1 MNQIFPS
8 PLRLPVSL
16 LLGLTL
22 ALAGWELAGQLSV
35 ARWLATLLSPDL
47 TDTSQAVVHF
57 SWLPRLAI
65 CLLAGAALGLAGT
78 LMQQVL
84 RNPLASPTTLGVA
97 SGAQLA
103 LMMVTLFAPSWLLL
117 GREWI
122 AMAGGCLAMGLV
134 FALAWRHQLNP
145 VVIVF
150 AGLVINLYLAAI
162 SMGLLL
168 FFQEELK
175 GLLVWGSG
183 SLVQNSWSGVSYLL
197 PRLLLAV
204 VLAAVLVRPL
214 AVLELDDASARSL
227 GVSLQHLR
235 FAGLGLAVFVT
246 ACVVSVVGLIGFIGL
261 AAPALVRLLGVRKLA
276 LRLLW
281 APLLGAL
288 LLAAT
293 DLLLQSLSRSGSVL
307 IPTGAMTALLG
318 APLLLW
324 LIPRLGIKSGTPKA
338 NAALLVARHPAPAR
352 LVGLMLMGLVVAV
365 MASLLFGQGIDGWHW
380 PSWLRWQAQLE
391 WRLPRTLAA
400 GAAGMLLALA
410 GTLLQRVSSNPM
422 ASPELLGVSG
432 GTFMGVIATALLL
445 PALPLPMML
454 AGGLLGAFGC
464 LLLLLLVNRSHG
476 FQPERLL
483 VNRSHGFQPE
493 RLLLSG
499 IAITALF
506 EPLQAIAL
514 ANGDLRVQQ
523 LLSWMSGSTYYVT
536 LPIAGG
542 LVVLALTL
550 LAACLL
556 LSRWLDLLP
565 MGPAVAAALGIR
577 LNRAQL
583 AILLLVAVLTASA
596 TLVVGPL
603 SFVGL
608 LAPHMAKLMGL
619 VRARWHL
626 LGAAV
631 SGALLMVSAD
641 WIGQQILF
649 PQEVP
654 VGLVSTLLGG
664 AYFMWCLRRL

>member
-1 MNQIFPS
+1 MKHIFPS
-8 PLRLPVSL
+8 PLQRPTLI

-22 ALAGWELAGQLSV
+22 SLACWELARQLPGALWWQTLFAPNLDD
-35 ARWLATLLSPDL
+35 AR
-47 TDTSQAVVHF
+47 QAVVHF
-57 SWLPRLAI
+57 SWLPRLTVT
-65 CLLAGAALGLAGT
+65 LLAGAALGLAGT

-122 AMAGGCLAMGLV
+122 AMAGGSLAMALV
-134 FALAWRHQLNP
+134 FALSWRRQLNP

-183 SLVQNSWSGVSYLL
+183 SLAQNSWNGVSYLL
-197 PRLLLAV
+197 PRLLVAGG
-204 VLAAVLVRPL
+204 LAAALVRPL

-235 FAGLGLAVFVT
+235 LAGLGLAVFVT

-261 AAPALVRLLGVRKLA
+261 AAPAMVRLLGIRQLGQ
-276 LRLLW
+276 RLLW
-281 APLLGAL
+281 APVLGAL

-293 DLLLQSLSRSGSVL
+293 DLLLQSVSRFWPML

-324 LIPRLGIKSGTPKA
+324 LIPRLSLKSGTPKA
-338 NAALLVARHPAPAR
+338 STGLLVARHPAPTR
-352 LVGLMLMGLVVAV
+352 LITLLLLGLGLAIIG
-365 MASLLFGQGIDGWHW
+365 SLLFGQGMHGWSW

-400 GAAGMLLALA
+400 GAAGGLLALA
-410 GTLLQRVSSNPM
+410 GTLLQRVSNNPM

-454 AGGLLGAFGC
+454 LGGLIGAFGC
-464 LLLLLLVNRSHG
+464 LLLLVLVNRKHG
-476 FQPERLL
+476 FQPERI
-483 VNRSHGFQPE
+483 
-493 RLLLSG
+493 LLSG

-514 ANGDLRVQQ
+514 ANGDMRVQQ

-536 LPIAGG
+536 LPVAYG
-542 LVVLALTL
+542 LVVLAVLM

-556 LSRWLDLLP
+556 ISRWLDLLP
-565 MGPAVAAALGIR
+565 MGPALATALGIR

-626 LGAAV
+626 LGAAA

-649 PQEVP
+649 PQDVP

>member
-1 MNQIFPS
+1 MSSSLSS
-8 PLRLPVSL
+8 PLLRPGLCL
-16 LLGLTL
+16 LVLTLGLACAEL
-22 ALAGWELAGQLSV
+22 SRQLPGALWWQALFSPELDD
-35 ARWLATLLSPDL
+35 AR
-47 TDTSQAVVHF
+47 QAVVHF

-103 LMMVTLFAPSWLLL
+103 LMMVTLLAPSWMLI

-122 AMAGGCLAMGLV
+122 AMAGGSLAMGLV
-134 FALAWRHQLNP
+134 FALAWRRQLNP

-183 SLVQNSWSGVSYLL
+183 SLAQNSWSGVGYLL
-197 PRLLLAV
+197 PRLLLAAM
-204 VLAAVLVRPL
+204 LAAVLVRPL

-227 GVSLQHLR
+227 GVSLKHLR
-235 FAGLGLAVFVT
+235 FAGLGLAVFIT

-261 AAPALVRLLGVRKLA
+261 AAPAMVRLLGVRKLA
-276 LRLLW
+276 QRLLW
-281 APLLGAL
+281 APILGAL

-293 DLLLQSLSRSGSVL
+293 DLLLQTLSRFWPVL

-324 LIPRLGIKSGTPKA
+324 LIPRLGIKQSAPKA
-338 NAALLVARHPAPAR
+338 NSSLQLARHPAPTR
-352 LVGLMLMGLVVAV
+352 LVGLMVLGLAAAV
-365 MASLLFGQGIDGWHW
+365 IASLLFGQGMGGWGW
-380 PSWLRWQAQLE
+380 PSWLRWQVQLE

-400 GAAGMLLALA
+400 GAAGVLLALA
-410 GTLLQRVSSNPM
+410 GTLLQRVSNNPM

-432 GTFMGVIATALLL
+432 GTFMGVIAAALLL

-454 AGGLLGAFGC
+454 LGGLVGAFAC
-464 LLLLLLVNRSHG
+464 LLLLVLINRRNG
-476 FQPERLL
+476 FQPERI
-483 VNRSHGFQPE
+483 
-493 RLLLSG
+493 LLSG

-536 LPIAGG
+536 QPVALA
-542 LVVLALTL
+542 LVVLALL
-550 LAACLL
+550 MLAACLL
-556 LSRWLDLLP
+556 VSRWLDLMP
-565 MGPAVAAALGIR
+565 MGPAVATALGIH
-577 LNRAQL
+577 LGRAQL
-583 AILLLVAVLTASA
+583 TILLLVAVLTASA
-596 TLVVGPL
+596 TMVIGPL
-603 SFVGL
+603 SFAGL
-608 LAPHMAKLMGL
+608 LAPHLARLMGL

-626 LGAAV
+626 LGAAGC
-631 SGALLMVSAD
+631 GALLMVSAD

>member
-1 MNQIFPS
+1 MRSSLSS
-8 PLRLPVSL
+8 PLLRPGLCL
-16 LLGLTL
+16 LVLTLGL
-22 ALAGWELAGQLSV
+22 ACVELARQLPGALWWQALFSPELND
-35 ARWLATLLSPDL
+35 AR
-47 TDTSQAVVHF
+47 QAVVHF

-103 LMMVTLFAPSWLLL
+103 LMTVTLLAPSWLLI

-122 AMAGGCLAMGLV
+122 AMAGGSLAMGLV
-134 FALAWRHQLNP
+134 FALAWRRQLNP

-183 SLVQNSWSGVSYLL
+183 SLAQNSWIGVGYLL
-197 PRLLLAV
+197 PRLLLAAM
-204 VLAAVLVRPL
+204 LAAVLVRPL

-227 GVSLQHLR
+227 GISLKHLR
-235 FAGLGLAVFVT
+235 LAGLGLAVFVT

-261 AAPALVRLLGVRKLA
+261 AAPAMVRLLGVRKLA
-276 LRLLW
+276 QRLLW
-281 APLLGAL
+281 APILGAL

-293 DLLLQSLSRSGSVL
+293 DLLLQTLSRFWPVL

-324 LIPRLGIKSGTPKA
+324 LIPRLGIKQSAPKA
-338 NAALLVARHPAPAR
+338 NSSLQLARHPAPTR
-352 LVGLMLMGLVVAV
+352 LVGLMVLGLAAAV
-365 MASLLFGQGIDGWHW
+365 IASLLFGQGMGGWGW

-400 GAAGMLLALA
+400 GAAGVLLALA
-410 GTLLQRVSSNPM
+410 GTLLQRVSNNPM

-432 GTFMGVIATALLL
+432 GTFMGVIAAALLL

-454 AGGLLGAFGC
+454 LGGLVGAFAC
-464 LLLLLLVNRSHG
+464 LLLLVLINRRNG
-476 FQPERLL
+476 FQPERI
-483 VNRSHGFQPE
+483 
-493 RLLLSG
+493 LLSG

-536 LPIAGG
+536 QPVALA
-542 LVVLALTL
+542 LVVLALL
-550 LAACLL
+550 MLAACLL
-556 LSRWLDLLP
+556 VSRWLDLMP
-565 MGPAVAAALGIR
+565 MGPAVATALGIH
-577 LNRAQL
+577 LGRAQL
-583 AILLLVAVLTASA
+583 TILLLVAVLTASA
-596 TLVVGPL
+596 TMVIGPL
-603 SFVGL
+603 SFAGL
-608 LAPHMAKLMGL
+608 LAPHLARLMGL

-626 LGAAV
+626 LGAAGC
-631 SGALLMVSAD
+631 GALLMVSAD

>member
-1 MNQIFPS
+1 MSSSLSS
-8 PLRLPVSL
+8 PLLRPGLCL
-16 LLGLTL
+16 LVLTLGL
-22 ALAGWELAGQLSV
+22 ACAELARQLPGALWWQALFSPELDD
-35 ARWLATLLSPDL
+35 AR
-47 TDTSQAVVHF
+47 QAVVHF

-103 LMMVTLFAPSWLLL
+103 LMMVTLLAPSWLLI

-122 AMAGGCLAMGLV
+122 AMAGGSLAMGLV
-134 FALAWRHQLNP
+134 FALAWRRQLNP

-183 SLVQNSWSGVSYLL
+183 SLAQNSWSGVGYLL
-197 PRLLLAV
+197 PRLLLAAM
-204 VLAAVLVRPL
+204 LAAVLVRPL

-227 GVSLQHLR
+227 GVSLKHLR
-235 FAGLGLAVFVT
+235 FAGLGLAVFIT

-261 AAPALVRLLGVRKLA
+261 AAPAMVRLLGVRKLA
-276 LRLLW
+276 QRLLW
-281 APLLGAL
+281 ALILGAL

-293 DLLLQSLSRSGSVL
+293 DLLLQTLSRFWPVL

-324 LIPRLGIKSGTPKA
+324 LIPRLGIKQSAPKA
-338 NAALLVARHPAPAR
+338 NSSLLLARHPAPTR
-352 LVGLMLMGLVVAV
+352 LVGLMVLGLAAAV
-365 MASLLFGQGIDGWHW
+365 IASLLFGQGMGGWHW

-400 GAAGMLLALA
+400 GAAGVLLALA
-410 GTLLQRVSSNPM
+410 GTLLQRVSNNPM

-432 GTFMGVIATALLL
+432 GTFMGVIAAALLL
-445 PALPLPMML
+445 PALPLPML
-454 AGGLLGAFGC
+454 LLGGLVGAFAC
-464 LLLLLLVNRSHG
+464 LLLLVLINRRNG
-476 FQPERLL
+476 FQPERI
-483 VNRSHGFQPE
+483 
-493 RLLLSG
+493 LLSG

-536 LPIAGG
+536 QPVALA
-542 LVVLALTL
+542 LVVLALL
-550 LAACLL
+550 MLAACLL
-556 LSRWLDLLP
+556 ASRWLDLMP
-565 MGPAVAAALGIR
+565 MGPAVATALGIH
-577 LNRAQL
+577 LGRAQL
-583 AILLLVAVLTASA
+583 TILLLVAVLTASA
-596 TLVVGPL
+596 TMVIGPL
-603 SFVGL
+603 SFAGL
-608 LAPHMAKLMGL
+608 LAPHLARLMGL

-626 LGAAV
+626 LGAAGC
-631 SGALLMVSAD
+631 GALLMVSAD

>member
-1 MNQIFPS
+1 MKHLFPS
-8 PLRLPVSL
+8 PLQRPTLI

-22 ALAGWELAGQLSV
+22 SLACWELARQLPGALWWQTLFAPNLDD
-35 ARWLATLLSPDL
+35 AR
-47 TDTSQAVVHF
+47 QAVVHF
-57 SWLPRLAI
+57 SWLPRLTVT
-65 CLLAGAALGLAGT
+65 LLAGAALGLAGT

-103 LMMVTLFAPSWLLL
+103 LMVVTLFAPSWLLL

-122 AMAGGCLAMGLV
+122 AMAGGSLAMALV
-134 FALAWRHQLNP
+134 FALAWRRQLNP
-145 VVIVF
+145 IVIVF

-183 SLVQNSWSGVSYLL
+183 SLAQNSWSGVHYLL
-197 PRLLLAV
+197 PRLLVAGG
-204 VLAAVLVRPL
+204 LAAALVRPL

-235 FAGLGLAVFVT
+235 LAGLGLAVFVT

-261 AAPALVRLLGVRKLA
+261 AAPAMVRLLGIRQLGQ
-276 LRLLW
+276 RLLW
-281 APLLGAL
+281 APVLGAL

-293 DLLLQSLSRSGSVL
+293 DLLLQSVSRFWPML

-324 LIPRLGIKSGTPKA
+324 LIPRLSLKSGTPKA
-338 NAALLVARHPAPAR
+338 SAGLLVARHPAPTR
-352 LVGLMLMGLVVAV
+352 LITLLLLGLGLAIIG
-365 MASLLFGQGIDGWHW
+365 SLLFGQGMHGWSW

-400 GAAGMLLALA
+400 GAAGVLLALA
-410 GTLLQRVSSNPM
+410 GTLLQRVSNNPM

-445 PALPLPMML
+445 PALTLPMML
-454 AGGLLGAFGC
+454 LGGLIGAFGC
-464 LLLLLLVNRSHG
+464 LLLLVLVNRKHG
-476 FQPERLL
+476 FQPERI
-483 VNRSHGFQPE
+483 
-493 RLLLSG
+493 LLSG

-514 ANGDLRVQQ
+514 ANGDMRVQQ

-536 LPIAGG
+536 LPVAYG
-542 LVVLALTL
+542 LVVLAVLM

-556 LSRWLDLLP
+556 ISRWLDLLP
-565 MGPAVAAALGIR
+565 MGPALATALGIR

-626 LGAAV
+626 LGAAA

-649 PQEVP
+649 PQDVP

>member
-1 MNQIFPS
+1 MRSSLSS
-8 PLRLPVSL
+8 PLLRPGLCL
-16 LLGLTL
+16 LVLTLGL
-22 ALAGWELAGQLSV
+22 ACAELARQLPGALWWQALFSPELDD
-35 ARWLATLLSPDL
+35 AR
-47 TDTSQAVVHF
+47 QAVVHF

-103 LMMVTLFAPSWLLL
+103 LMMVTLLAPSWLLI

-122 AMAGGCLAMGLV
+122 AMAGGSLAMGLV
-134 FALAWRHQLNP
+134 FALAWRRQLNP

-183 SLVQNSWSGVSYLL
+183 SLAQNSWSGVGYLL
-197 PRLLLAV
+197 PRLLLAAM
-204 VLAAVLVRPL
+204 LAVVLVRPL
-214 AVLELDDASARSL
+214 TVLELDDASARSL
-227 GVSLQHLR
+227 GVSLKHLR
-235 FAGLGLAVFVT
+235 LAGLGLAVFVT

-261 AAPALVRLLGVRKLA
+261 AAPAMVRLLGVRKLA
-276 LRLLW
+276 QRLLW
-281 APLLGAL
+281 APILGAL

-293 DLLLQSLSRSGSVL
+293 DLLLQTLSRFWPVL

-324 LIPRLGIKSGTPKA
+324 LIPRLGIKQSAPKA
-338 NAALLVARHPAPAR
+338 NSSLQLARHPAPTR
-352 LVGLMLMGLVVAV
+352 LVGLMVLGLAAAV
-365 MASLLFGQGIDGWHW
+365 IASLLFGQGMGGWGW

-400 GAAGMLLALA
+400 GAAGVLLALA
-410 GTLLQRVSSNPM
+410 GTLLQRVSNNPM

-432 GTFMGVIATALLL
+432 GTFMGVIAAALLL

-454 AGGLLGAFGC
+454 LGGLVGAFAC
-464 LLLLLLVNRSHG
+464 LLLLVLINRRNG
-476 FQPERLL
+476 FQPERI
-483 VNRSHGFQPE
+483 
-493 RLLLSG
+493 LLSG

-536 LPIAGG
+536 QPVALA
-542 LVVLALTL
+542 LVVLALL
-550 LAACLL
+550 MLAACLL
-556 LSRWLDLLP
+556 VSRWLDLMP
-565 MGPAVAAALGIR
+565 MGPAVATALGIH
-577 LNRAQL
+577 LGRAQL
-583 AILLLVAVLTASA
+583 TILLLVAVLTASA
-596 TLVVGPL
+596 TMVIGPL
-603 SFVGL
+603 SFAGL
-608 LAPHMAKLMGL
+608 LAPHLARLMGL

-626 LGAAV
+626 LGAAGC
-631 SGALLMVSAD
+631 GALLMVSAD

>member
-1 MNQIFPS
+1 MKRIFES
-8 PLRLPVSL
+8 PLLRPGLA

-22 ALAGWELAGQLSV
+22 FLACWELARQLPGALWWQTLFSPNLDD
-35 ARWLATLLSPDL
+35 AR
-47 TDTSQAVVHF
+47 QAVVHF
-57 SWLPRLAI
+57 SWLPRLTVT
-65 CLLAGAALGLAGT
+65 LLAGGALGLAGT

-122 AMAGGCLAMGLV
+122 AMAGGSLAMALV
-134 FALAWRHQLNP
+134 FALAWRRQLNP

-175 GLLVWGSG
+175 GLMVWGSG
-183 SLVQNSWSGVSYLL
+183 SLAQNSWSGVHYLL
-197 PRLLLAV
+197 PRLLV
-204 VLAAVLVRPL
+204 VALVAGVLVRPL
-214 AVLELDDASARSL
+214 RVLELDDASARSL

-235 FAGLGLAVFVT
+235 LAGLGLAVFVT

-261 AAPALVRLLGVRKLA
+261 AAPAMVRLLGIRQLGQ
-276 LRLLW
+276 RLLW
-281 APLLGAL
+281 GPVLGAL

-293 DLLLQSLSRSGSVL
+293 DLLLQSVSRFWPML

-318 APLLLW
+318 APLLFW
-324 LIPRLGIKSGTPKA
+324 LIPRLSFKSGTPKA
-338 NAALLVARHPAPAR
+338 SAGLLVARHPAPTR
-352 LVGLMLMGLVVAV
+352 LITLLLFGLGLAIIG
-365 MASLLFGQGIDGWHW
+365 SLLFGQGMHGWSW

-400 GAAGMLLALA
+400 GAAGVLLALA
-410 GTLLQRVSSNPM
+410 GTLLQRVSNNPM

-454 AGGLLGAFGC
+454 LGGLIGAFGC
-464 LLLLLLVNRSHG
+464 LLLLVLVNRKHG
-476 FQPERLL
+476 FQPERI
-483 VNRSHGFQPE
+483 
-493 RLLLSG
+493 LLSG

-514 ANGDLRVQQ
+514 ANGDMRVQQ

-536 LPIAGG
+536 LPVAYG
-542 LVVLALTL
+542 LVALAVLM

-556 LSRWLDLLP
+556 ISRWLDLLP
-565 MGPAVAAALGIR
+565 MGPALATALGIR

-626 LGAAV
+626 LGAAA

-641 WIGQQILF
+641 WVGQQILF

>member
-1 MNQIFPS
+1 MKRLLTS
-8 PLRLPVSL
+8 PLLRPVSIL
-16 LLGLTL
+16 MGLTL
-22 ALAGWELAGQLSV
+22 SLAYWELARQLPGALWWQSLFTPNLND
-35 ARWLATLLSPDL
+35 A
-47 TDTSQAVVHF
+47 SQAVVHF
-57 SWLPRLAI
+57 SWLPRLAVT
-65 CLLAGAALGLAGT
+65 LLAGAALGLAGT

-103 LMMVTLFAPSWLLL
+103 LMIVTLFAPSWLLL

-122 AMAGGCLAMGLV
+122 AMAGGSLAMALV
-134 FALAWRHQLNP
+134 FALAWRRQLNP

-197 PRLLLAV
+197 PRLLAAAL
-204 VLAAVLVRPL
+204 LAAVLVRPL

-261 AAPALVRLLGVRKLA
+261 AAPAMVRLLGIRQLGQ
-276 LRLLW
+276 RLLW
-281 APLLGAL
+281 APILGAL

-293 DLLLQSLSRSGSVL
+293 DLLQSLSRFWPVL

-338 NAALLVARHPAPAR
+338 NAGLLVARHPVPAR
-352 LVGLMLMGLVVAV
+352 LIGLLLVGLLLAMV
-365 MASLLFGQGIDGWHW
+365 ASLLIGQGMTGWSW
-380 PSWLRWQAQLE
+380 SSWLRWQAQLE

-400 GAAGMLLALA
+400 GAAGVLLALA
-410 GTLLQRVSSNPM
+410 GTLLQRVSNNPM

-445 PALPLPMML
+445 PALPLPLML
-454 AGGLLGAFGC
+454 VGGLLGAFAC
-464 LLLLLLVNRSHG
+464 LLLLVLVNRKHG
-476 FQPERLL
+476 FQPERI
-483 VNRSHGFQPE
+483 
-493 RLLLSG
+493 LLSG

-514 ANGDLRVQQ
+514 ANGDMRVQQ

-536 LPIAGG
+536 LPVAYG
-542 LVVLALTL
+542 LVGLALL
-550 LAACLL
+550 MLAACLL
-556 LSRWLDLLP
+556 VSRWLDLLP
-565 MGPAVAAALGIR
+565 MGSAVATALGIR

-626 LGAAV
+626 LGAAA

-641 WIGQQILF
+641 WVGQQILF

-654 VGLVSTLLGG
+654 IGLVSTLLGG

>member
-1 MNQIFPS
+1 MSSSLSS
-8 PLRLPVSL
+8 PLLRPGLCL
-16 LLGLTL
+16 LVLTLGLACAEL
-22 ALAGWELAGQLSV
+22 SRQLPGALWWQALFSPELDD
-35 ARWLATLLSPDL
+35 AR
-47 TDTSQAVVHF
+47 QAVVHF

-103 LMMVTLFAPSWLLL
+103 LMMVTLLAPSWLLI

-122 AMAGGCLAMGLV
+122 AMAGGSLAMGLV
-134 FALAWRHQLNP
+134 FALAWRRQLNP

-183 SLVQNSWSGVSYLL
+183 SLAQNSWSGVGYLL
-197 PRLLLAV
+197 PRLLLAAM
-204 VLAAVLVRPL
+204 LAAVLVRPL

-227 GVSLQHLR
+227 GVSLKHLR
-235 FAGLGLAVFVT
+235 FAGLGLAVFIT

-261 AAPALVRLLGVRKLA
+261 AAPAMVRLLGVRKLA
-276 LRLLW
+276 QRLLW
-281 APLLGAL
+281 APILGAL

-293 DLLLQSLSRSGSVL
+293 DLLLQTLSRFWPVL

-324 LIPRLGIKSGTPKA
+324 LIPRLGIKQSAPKA
-338 NAALLVARHPAPAR
+338 NSSLQLARHPAPTR
-352 LVGLMLMGLVVAV
+352 LVGLMVLGLAAAV
-365 MASLLFGQGIDGWHW
+365 IASLLFGQGMGGWGW

-400 GAAGMLLALA
+400 GAAGVLLALA
-410 GTLLQRVSSNPM
+410 GTLLQRVSNNPM

-432 GTFMGVIATALLL
+432 GTFMGVIAAALLL

-454 AGGLLGAFGC
+454 LGGLVGAFAC
-464 LLLLLLVNRSHG
+464 LLLLVLVNRRNG
-476 FQPERLL
+476 FQPERI
-483 VNRSHGFQPE
+483 
-493 RLLLSG
+493 LLSG

-536 LPIAGG
+536 QPVALA
-542 LVVLALTL
+542 LVVLALL
-550 LAACLL
+550 MLAACLL
-556 LSRWLDLLP
+556 VSRWLDLMP
-565 MGPAVAAALGIR
+565 MGPAVATALGIH
-577 LNRAQL
+577 LGRAQL
-583 AILLLVAVLTASA
+583 TILLLVAVLTASA
-596 TLVVGPL
+596 TMVIGPL
-603 SFVGL
+603 SFAGL
-608 LAPHMAKLMGL
+608 LAPHLARLMGL

-626 LGAAV
+626 LGAAGC
-631 SGALLMVSAD
+631 GALLMVSAD

>member
-1 MNQIFPS
+1 MKRLLTS
-8 PLRLPVSL
+8 PLLRPVSI

-22 ALAGWELAGQLSV
+22 SLAYWELARQLPGALWWQSLFAPNLNDV
-35 ARWLATLLSPDL
+35 
-47 TDTSQAVVHF
+47 SQAVVHF
-57 SWLPRLAI
+57 SWLPRLAVT
-65 CLLAGAALGLAGT
+65 LLAGAALGLAGT

-122 AMAGGCLAMGLV
+122 AMAGGSLAMALV
-134 FALAWRHQLNP
+134 FALAWRRQLNP

-197 PRLLLAV
+197 PRLLAAAA
-204 VLAAVLVRPL
+204 LAAVLVRPL

-261 AAPALVRLLGVRKLA
+261 AAPAMVRLLGIRQLGQ
-276 LRLLW
+276 RLLW
-281 APLLGAL
+281 APILGAL

-293 DLLLQSLSRSGSVL
+293 DLLLQSLSRFWPVL

-324 LIPRLGIKSGTPKA
+324 LIPRLGIKSGAPKA
-338 NAALLVARHPAPAR
+338 NAGLLVARHPAPAR
-352 LVGLMLMGLVVAV
+352 LIGLLLVGLMLAVV
-365 MASLLFGQGIDGWHW
+365 ASLLVGQGMMGWSW

-400 GAAGMLLALA
+400 GAAGVLMALA
-410 GTLLQRVSSNPM
+410 GTLLQRVSNNPM

-432 GTFMGVIATALLL
+432 GTFMGVITTALLL
-445 PALPLPMML
+445 PALPLPLML

-464 LLLLLLVNRSHG
+464 LLLLVVVNRKHG
-476 FQPERLL
+476 FQPERI
-483 VNRSHGFQPE
+483 
-493 RLLLSG
+493 LLSG

-536 LPIAGG
+536 LPVAYG
-542 LVVLALTL
+542 LVGLALL
-550 LAACLL
+550 MLVACLL
-556 LSRWLDLLP
+556 VSRWLDLLP
-565 MGPAVAAALGIR
+565 MGAAVATALGIR

-583 AILLLVAVLTASA
+583 AILLLVAVLTTSA

-626 LGAAV
+626 LGAAA

-641 WIGQQILF
+641 WVGQQILF

>member
-1 MNQIFPS
+1 MSSSLSS
-8 PLRLPVSL
+8 PLLRPGLCL
-16 LLGLTL
+16 LVLTLGL
-22 ALAGWELAGQLSV
+22 ACAELARQLPGALWWQALFSPELDD
-35 ARWLATLLSPDL
+35 AR
-47 TDTSQAVVHF
+47 QAVVHF

-103 LMMVTLFAPSWLLL
+103 LMMVTLLAPSWLLI
-117 GREWI
+117 GREWV
-122 AMAGGCLAMGLV
+122 AMAGGSLAMGLV
-134 FALAWRHQLNP
+134 FALAWRRQLNP

-183 SLVQNSWSGVSYLL
+183 SLAQNSWSGVGYLL
-197 PRLLLAV
+197 PRLLLAAM
-204 VLAAVLVRPL
+204 LAAVLVRPL

-227 GVSLQHLR
+227 GVSLKHLR
-235 FAGLGLAVFVT
+235 FAGLGLAVFIT

-261 AAPALVRLLGVRKLA
+261 AAPAMVRLLGVRKLA
-276 LRLLW
+276 QRLLW
-281 APLLGAL
+281 APILGAL

-293 DLLLQSLSRSGSVL
+293 DLLLQTLSRFWPVL

-324 LIPRLGIKSGTPKA
+324 LIPRLGIKQSAPKA
-338 NAALLVARHPAPAR
+338 NSSLLLARHPAPTR
-352 LVGLMLMGLVVAV
+352 LVGLMVLGLAAAV
-365 MASLLFGQGIDGWHW
+365 IASLLFGQGMGGWDW

-400 GAAGMLLALA
+400 GAAGVLLALA
-410 GTLLQRVSSNPM
+410 GTLLQRVSNNPM

-432 GTFMGVIATALLL
+432 GTFMGVIAAALLL

-454 AGGLLGAFGC
+454 LGGLVGAFAC
-464 LLLLLLVNRSHG
+464 LLLLVLINRRNG
-476 FQPERLL
+476 FQPERI
-483 VNRSHGFQPE
+483 
-493 RLLLSG
+493 LLSG

-536 LPIAGG
+536 QPVALA
-542 LVVLALTL
+542 LVVLALL
-550 LAACLL
+550 MLAACLL
-556 LSRWLDLLP
+556 VSRWLDLMP
-565 MGPAVAAALGIR
+565 MGPAVATALGIH
-577 LNRAQL
+577 LGRAQL
-583 AILLLVAVLTASA
+583 TILLLVAVLTASA
-596 TLVVGPL
+596 TMVIGPL
-603 SFVGL
+603 SFAGL
-608 LAPHMAKLMGL
+608 LAPHLARLMGL

-626 LGAAV
+626 LGAAGC
-631 SGALLMVSAD
+631 GALLMVSAD

>member
-1 MNQIFPS
+1 MKHIFPS
-8 PLRLPVSL
+8 PLLRPTLI

-22 ALAGWELAGQLSV
+22 SLACWELARQVPGALWWQALFAPNLDD
-35 ARWLATLLSPDL
+35 AR
-47 TDTSQAVVHF
+47 QAVVHF
-57 SWLPRLAI
+57 SWLPRLTVT
-65 CLLAGAALGLAGT
+65 LLAGAALGLAGT

-103 LMMVTLFAPSWLLL
+103 LMMMTLFAPSWLLL

-122 AMAGGCLAMGLV
+122 AMAGGSLAMALV
-134 FALAWRHQLNP
+134 FALAWRRQLNP

-183 SLVQNSWSGVSYLL
+183 SLAQNSWNGVSYLL
-197 PRLLLAV
+197 PRLLVAGG
-204 VLAAVLVRPL
+204 LAAALVRPL

-227 GVSLQHLR
+227 GVSLQNLR
-235 FAGLGLAVFVT
+235 LAGLGLAVFVT

-261 AAPALVRLLGVRKLA
+261 AAPAMVRLLGIRQLGQ
-276 LRLLW
+276 RLLW
-281 APLLGAL
+281 APVLGAL

-293 DLLLQSLSRSGSVL
+293 DLLLQSVSRFWPVL

-324 LIPRLGIKSGTPKA
+324 LIPRLSLKSGTPKA
-338 NAALLVARHPAPAR
+338 STGLLVARHPAPTR
-352 LVGLMLMGLVVAV
+352 LITLLLLGLGLAIIG
-365 MASLLFGQGIDGWHW
+365 SLLFGQGMHGWSW

-400 GAAGMLLALA
+400 GAAGILLALA
-410 GTLLQRVSSNPM
+410 GTLLQRVSNNPM

-454 AGGLLGAFGC
+454 LGGLLGAFAC
-464 LLLLLLVNRSHG
+464 LLLLVLVNRKHG
-476 FQPERLL
+476 FQPERI
-483 VNRSHGFQPE
+483 
-493 RLLLSG
+493 LLSG

-514 ANGDLRVQQ
+514 ANGDMRVQQ

-536 LPIAGG
+536 LPVAYG
-542 LVVLALTL
+542 LVVLAVLM

-556 LSRWLDLLP
+556 ISRWLDLLP
-565 MGPAVAAALGIR
+565 MGPALATALGIR

-626 LGAAV
+626 LGAAA

-649 PQEVP
+649 PQDVP

>member
-1 MNQIFPS
+1 MKHIFPS
-8 PLRLPVSL
+8 PLQRPTLI

-22 ALAGWELAGQLSV
+22 SLACWELARQLPSV
-35 ARWLATLLSPDL
+35 LWWHTLFAPNLDDAR
-47 TDTSQAVVHF
+47 QAVVHF
-57 SWLPRLAI
+57 SWLPRLTVT
-65 CLLAGAALGLAGT
+65 LLAGAALGLAGT

-122 AMAGGCLAMGLV
+122 AMAGGSLAMALV
-134 FALAWRHQLNP
+134 FALAWRRQLNP

-183 SLVQNSWSGVSYLL
+183 SLAQNSWSGVDYLL
-197 PRLLLAV
+197 PRLLVAGG
-204 VLAAVLVRPL
+204 LAAALVRPL

-261 AAPALVRLLGVRKLA
+261 AAPAMVRLLGIRQLGQ
-276 LRLLW
+276 RLLW
-281 APLLGAL
+281 APILGAL

-293 DLLLQSLSRSGSVL
+293 DLLLQSLSRFWPVL
-307 IPTGAMTALLG
+307 IPTGAMTAMLG

-352 LVGLMLMGLVVAV
+352 LIGLLLVGLLLAMV
-365 MASLLFGQGIDGWHW
+365 ASLLFGQGMTGWSW

-400 GAAGMLLALA
+400 GAAGVLLALA
-410 GTLLQRVSSNPM
+410 GTLLQRVSNNPM

-432 GTFMGVIATALLL
+432 GTFMGVIATVLLL
-445 PALPLPMML
+445 PALPLPLML
-454 AGGLLGAFGC
+454 VGGLLGAFAC
-464 LLLLLLVNRSHG
+464 LLLLVVVNRKHG
-476 FQPERLL
+476 FQPERI
-483 VNRSHGFQPE
+483 
-493 RLLLSG
+493 LLSG

-514 ANGDLRVQQ
+514 ANGDMRVQQ

-536 LPIAGG
+536 LPVAYG
-542 LVVLALTL
+542 LVGLGLL
-550 LAACLL
+550 MLAACLL
-556 LSRWLDLLP
+556 VSRWLDLLP
-565 MGPAVAAALGIR
+565 MGSAVATALGIR

-626 LGAAV
+626 LGAAA
-631 SGALLMVSAD
+631 SGALLLVSAD
-641 WIGQQILF
+641 WVGQQILF

>member
-1 MNQIFPS
+1 MSSSLSS
-8 PLRLPVSL
+8 PLLRPGLCL
-16 LLGLTL
+16 LVLTLGL
-22 ALAGWELAGQLSV
+22 ACAELARQLPGALWWQALFSPELDD
-35 ARWLATLLSPDL
+35 AR
-47 TDTSQAVVHF
+47 QAVVHF

-103 LMMVTLFAPSWLLL
+103 LMMVTLLAPSWLLI

-122 AMAGGCLAMGLV
+122 AMAGGSLAMGLV
-134 FALAWRHQLNP
+134 FALAWRRQLNP

-183 SLVQNSWSGVSYLL
+183 SLAQNSWSGVGYLL
-197 PRLLLAV
+197 PRLLLAAM
-204 VLAAVLVRPL
+204 LAAVLVRPL

-227 GVSLQHLR
+227 GVSLKHLR
-235 FAGLGLAVFVT
+235 FAGLGLAVFIT

-261 AAPALVRLLGVRKLA
+261 AAPAMVRLLGVRKLA
-276 LRLLW
+276 QRLLW
-281 APLLGAL
+281 APILGAL

-293 DLLLQSLSRSGSVL
+293 DLLLQTLSRFWPVL

-324 LIPRLGIKSGTPKA
+324 LIPRLGIKQSAPKA
-338 NAALLVARHPAPAR
+338 NSSLLLARHPAPTR
-352 LVGLMLMGLVVAV
+352 LVGLMVLGLAAAV
-365 MASLLFGQGIDGWHW
+365 IASLLFGQGMGGWGW

-400 GAAGMLLALA
+400 GAAGVLLALA
-410 GTLLQRVSSNPM
+410 GTLLQRVSNNPM

-432 GTFMGVIATALLL
+432 GTFMGVIAAALLL

-454 AGGLLGAFGC
+454 LGGLVGAFAC
-464 LLLLLLVNRSHG
+464 LLLLVLINRRNG
-476 FQPERLL
+476 FQPERI
-483 VNRSHGFQPE
+483 
-493 RLLLSG
+493 LLSG

-536 LPIAGG
+536 QPVALA
-542 LVVLALTL
+542 LVVLALL
-550 LAACLL
+550 MLAACLL
-556 LSRWLDLLP
+556 ASRWLDLMP
-565 MGPAVAAALGIR
+565 MGSAVATALGIH
-577 LNRAQL
+577 LGRAQL
-583 AILLLVAVLTASA
+583 TILLLVAVLTASA
-596 TLVVGPL
+596 TMVIGPL
-603 SFVGL
+603 SFAGL
-608 LAPHMAKLMGL
+608 LAPHLARLMGL

-626 LGAAV
+626 LGAAGC
-631 SGALLMVSAD
+631 GALLMVSAD

>member
-1 MNQIFPS
+1 MKHIFPS
-8 PLRLPVSL
+8 PLQRPTLI

-22 ALAGWELAGQLSV
+22 SLACWELARQLPSV
-35 ARWLATLLSPDL
+35 LWWQTLFSPNLDDAR
-47 TDTSQAVVHF
+47 QAVVHF
-57 SWLPRLAI
+57 SWLPRLTVT
-65 CLLAGAALGLAGT
+65 LLAGGALGLAGT

-122 AMAGGCLAMGLV
+122 AMAGGSLAMALV
-134 FALAWRHQLNP
+134 FALAWRRQLNP

-183 SLVQNSWSGVSYLL
+183 SLAQNSWNGVSYLL
-197 PRLLLAV
+197 PRLLVAGG
-204 VLAAVLVRPL
+204 LAAALVRPL

-235 FAGLGLAVFVT
+235 LAGLGLAVFVT

-261 AAPALVRLLGVRKLA
+261 AAPAMVRLLGIRQLGQ
-276 LRLLW
+276 RLLW
-281 APLLGAL
+281 GPVLGAL

-293 DLLLQSLSRSGSVL
+293 DLLLQSVSRFWPML

-324 LIPRLGIKSGTPKA
+324 LIPRLSLKSGTPKA
-338 NAALLVARHPAPAR
+338 STGLLVARHPAPTR
-352 LVGLMLMGLVVAV
+352 LITLLLLGLGLAIIG
-365 MASLLFGQGIDGWHW
+365 SLLFGQGMHGW
-380 PSWLRWQAQLE
+380 SWLRWQAQLE

-400 GAAGMLLALA
+400 GAAGVLLALA
-410 GTLLQRVSSNPM
+410 GTLLQRVSNNPM

-454 AGGLLGAFGC
+454 LGGLIGAFGC
-464 LLLLLLVNRSHG
+464 LLLLVLVNRKHG
-476 FQPERLL
+476 FQPERI
-483 VNRSHGFQPE
+483 
-493 RLLLSG
+493 LLSG

-514 ANGDLRVQQ
+514 ANGDMRVQQ

-536 LPIAGG
+536 LPVAYG
-542 LVVLALTL
+542 LVGLAVLM
-550 LAACLL
+550 LAACLFI
-556 LSRWLDLLP
+556 SRWLDLLP
-565 MGPAVAAALGIR
+565 MGPALATALGIR

-626 LGAAV
+626 LGAAA

-649 PQEVP
+649 PQDVP

>member
-1 MNQIFPS
+1 MKRLLTS
-8 PLRLPVSL
+8 PLLRPVSI

-22 ALAGWELAGQLSV
+22 SLAYWELARQLPGALWWQSLFAPNLDDV
-35 ARWLATLLSPDL
+35 
-47 TDTSQAVVHF
+47 SQAVVHF
-57 SWLPRLAI
+57 SWLPRLAVT
-65 CLLAGAALGLAGT
+65 LLAGAALGLAGT

-122 AMAGGCLAMGLV
+122 AMAGGSLAMALV
-134 FALAWRHQLNP
+134 FALAWRRQLNP

-197 PRLLLAV
+197 PRLLAAAL
-204 VLAAVLVRPL
+204 LAAVLVRPL

-261 AAPALVRLLGVRKLA
+261 AAPAMVRLLGIRQLGQ
-276 LRLLW
+276 RLLW
-281 APLLGAL
+281 APILGAL

-293 DLLLQSLSRSGSVL
+293 DLLLQSLSRFWPVL
-307 IPTGAMTALLG
+307 IPTGAMTAMLG

-338 NAALLVARHPAPAR
+338 NASLLVARHPAPAR
-352 LVGLMLMGLVVAV
+352 LVGLLLVGLLLAMV
-365 MASLLFGQGIDGWHW
+365 ASLLVGQGMTGWSW

-400 GAAGMLLALA
+400 GAAGVLLALA
-410 GTLLQRVSSNPM
+410 GTLLQRVSNNPM

-445 PALPLPMML
+445 PALPLPLML
-454 AGGLLGAFGC
+454 IGGLLGAFAC
-464 LLLLLLVNRSHG
+464 LLLLVLVNRKHG
-476 FQPERLL
+476 FQPERI
-483 VNRSHGFQPE
+483 
-493 RLLLSG
+493 LLSG

-536 LPIAGG
+536 LPVAYG
-542 LVVLALTL
+542 LVGLALL
-550 LAACLL
+550 MLAACLL
-556 LSRWLDLLP
+556 VSRWLDLLP
-565 MGPAVAAALGIR
+565 MGAAVATALGIR

-626 LGAAV
+626 LGAAA

-641 WIGQQILF
+641 WVGQQILF
-649 PQEVP
+649 PLEVP

>member
-1 MNQIFPS
+1 MNHV
-8 PLRLPVSL
+8 LPASL
-16 LLGLTL
+16 LRPGLFL
-22 ALAGWELAGQLSV
+22 LLLIGALAGWDLAHQLPQALWWQALFSPQLDD
-35 ARWLATLLSPDL
+35 AR
-47 TDTSQAVVHF
+47 QAVIHF

-78 LMQQVL
+78 LLQQVL

-103 LMMVTLFAPSWLLL
+103 LMMVTLFAPSWLLI

-122 AMAGGCLAMGLV
+122 AMLGGSLAMGLV
-134 FALAWRHQLNP
+134 FALAWRRQLNP

-150 AGLVINLYLAAI
+150 AGLVINLYLAAV
-162 SMGLLL
+162 SLGLLL

-183 SLVQNSWSGVSYLL
+183 SLAQTSWSGVGYLL
-197 PRLLLAV
+197 PRLLVAG
-204 VLAAVLVRPL
+204 VLAALLTRPL

-227 GVSLQHLR
+227 GVSLKHLR
-235 FAGLGLAVFVT
+235 FAGLGLAVFIT

-261 AAPALVRLLGVRKLA
+261 AAPVMVRMLGVRRLG

-281 APLLGAL
+281 APVLGAL

-293 DLLLQSLSRSGSVL
+293 DLLLQSLTRFWPVL

-324 LIPRLGIKSGTPKA
+324 LIPRLTFKSGTPKGA
-338 NAALLVARHPAPAR
+338 SGLTVARHPAPQR
-352 LVGLMLMGLVVAV
+352 FIGWLVAGLLVAML
-365 MASLLFGQGIDGWHW
+365 ASLLFGQGMQGWGW
-380 PSWLRWQAQLE
+380 PSWLRWEAQLE

-400 GAAGMLLALA
+400 AAAGVLLALA
-410 GTLLQRVSSNPM
+410 GTLLQRVSNNPM

-432 GTFMGVIATALLL
+432 GTFMGVIAAALLL
-445 PALPLPMML
+445 PTLPLPMML
-454 AGGLLGAFGC
+454 LGGLVGAFGC
-464 LLLLLLVNRSHG
+464 LLLLVLINRKNG
-476 FQPERLL
+476 FQPERI
-483 VNRSHGFQPE
+483 
-493 RLLLSG
+493 LLSG

-514 ANGDLRVQQ
+514 ANGDMRVQQ

-536 LPIAGG
+536 EPVAVALA
-542 LVVLALTL
+542 VLAVVMLGG
-550 LAACLL
+550 CLL
-556 LSRWLDLLP
+556 VSRWLDLMP
-565 MGPAVAAALGIR
+565 MGPAVATALGIR

-583 AILLLVAVLTASA
+583 VILLLVAVLTASA
-596 TLVVGPL
+596 TMVIGPL
-603 SFVGL
+603 SFAGL

-626 LGAAV
+626 LGAAGC
-631 SGALLMVSAD
+631 GALLMVSAD

-649 PQEVP
+649 PQEIP

>member
-1 MNQIFPS
+1 MRSSLSS
-8 PLRLPVSL
+8 PLLRPGLCL
-16 LLGLTL
+16 LVLTLGL
-22 ALAGWELAGQLSV
+22 ACAELARQLPGALWWQALFSPELDD
-35 ARWLATLLSPDL
+35 AR
-47 TDTSQAVVHF
+47 QAVVHF

-103 LMMVTLFAPSWLLL
+103 LMMVTLLAPSWLLI

-122 AMAGGCLAMGLV
+122 AMAGGSLAMGLV
-134 FALAWRHQLNP
+134 FALAWRRQLNP

-183 SLVQNSWSGVSYLL
+183 SLAQNSWSGVGYLL
-197 PRLLLAV
+197 PRLLLAAM
-204 VLAAVLVRPL
+204 LATVLVRPL

-227 GVSLQHLR
+227 GVSLKHLR
-235 FAGLGLAVFVT
+235 LAGLGLAVFVT

-261 AAPALVRLLGVRKLA
+261 AAPAMVRLLGVRKLA
-276 LRLLW
+276 QRLLW
-281 APLLGAL
+281 APILGAL

-293 DLLLQSLSRSGSVL
+293 DLLLQTLSRFWPVL

-324 LIPRLGIKSGTPKA
+324 LIPRLGIKQSTPKA
-338 NAALLVARHPAPAR
+338 NSSLQLARHPAPTR
-352 LVGLMLMGLVVAV
+352 LVGLMVLGLAAAV
-365 MASLLFGQGIDGWHW
+365 IASLLFGQGMGGWGW

-400 GAAGMLLALA
+400 GAAGVLLALA
-410 GTLLQRVSSNPM
+410 GTLLQRVSNNPM

-432 GTFMGVIATALLL
+432 GTFMGVIAAALLL

-454 AGGLLGAFGC
+454 LGGLVGAFAC
-464 LLLLLLVNRSHG
+464 LLLLVLINRRNG
-476 FQPERLL
+476 FQPERI
-483 VNRSHGFQPE
+483 
-493 RLLLSG
+493 LLSG

-536 LPIAGG
+536 QPVALA
-542 LVVLALTL
+542 LVVLALL
-550 LAACLL
+550 MLAACLL
-556 LSRWLDLLP
+556 VSRWLDLMP
-565 MGPAVAAALGIR
+565 MGPAVATALGIH
-577 LNRAQL
+577 LGRAQL
-583 AILLLVAVLTASA
+583 TILLLVAVLTASA
-596 TLVVGPL
+596 TMVIGPL
-603 SFVGL
+603 SFAGL
-608 LAPHMAKLMGL
+608 LAPHLARLMGL

-626 LGAAV
+626 LGAAGC
-631 SGALLMVSAD
+631 GALLMVSAD

>member
-1 MNQIFPS
+1 MTRLFPL
-8 PLRLPVSL
+8 PLRRPSL
-16 LLGLTL
+16 ILLGLTL
-22 ALAGWELAGQLSV
+22 SLACWELSRQLPASL
-35 ARWLATLLSPDL
+35 WWQSLFSPELEDAH
-47 TDTSQAVVHF
+47 QAVVYF
-57 SWLPRLAI
+57 SWLPRLAVT
-65 CLLAGAALGLAGT
+65 LLAGSALGLAGT

-122 AMAGGCLAMGLV
+122 AMAGGSLAMALV
-134 FALAWRHQLNP
+134 FALAWRRQLNP

-197 PRLLLAV
+197 PRLLVAG
-204 VLAAVLVRPL
+204 VLVAVLVRPL

-235 FAGLGLAVFVT
+235 FAGLGLAVFIT

-261 AAPALVRLLGVRKLA
+261 AAPALVRLLGIRRLA
-276 LRLLW
+276 QRLVW
-281 APLLGAL
+281 APVLGAL

-293 DLLLQSLSRSGSVL
+293 DLLLQTLSSFWPVL

-324 LIPRLGIKSGTPKA
+324 LIPRLGINSGTPKA
-338 NAALLVARHPAPAR
+338 NATLLVARHPLPAR
-352 LVGLMLMGLVVAV
+352 LIGLLLLGLLA
-365 MASLLFGQGIDGWHW
+365 AILISLLFGQGMHGWSW

-400 GAAGMLLALA
+400 AAAGVLLALA
-410 GTLLQRVSSNPM
+410 GTLLQRVSNNPM

-432 GTFMGVIATALLL
+432 GTFMGVIGTALLL
-445 PALPLPMML
+445 PALPLAMML
-454 AGGLLGAFGC
+454 LGGLVGAFGC
-464 LLLLLLVNRSHG
+464 LLLLVAINRRHG
-476 FQPERLL
+476 FQPERI
-483 VNRSHGFQPE
+483 
-493 RLLLSG
+493 LLSG

-536 LPIAGG
+536 LPVASA
-542 LVVLALTL
+542 LVGLALL
-550 LAACLL
+550 MLAACLL
-556 LSRWLDLLP
+556 ISRWLDLMP
-565 MGPAVAAALGIR
+565 MGAAVATALGIR
-577 LNRAQL
+577 LSLAQL
-583 AILLLVAVLTASA
+583 VILLLVAVLTASA

-626 LGAAV
+626 LGAAG

-649 PQEVP
+649 PQDVP

-664 AYFMWCLRRL
+664 AYFMWCLRRI

>member
-1 MNQIFPS
+1 MSSSLSS
-8 PLRLPVSL
+8 PLLRPGLCL
-16 LLGLTL
+16 LVLTLGL
-22 ALAGWELAGQLSV
+22 ACAELARQLPGALWWQALFSPELDD
-35 ARWLATLLSPDL
+35 AR
-47 TDTSQAVVHF
+47 QAVVHF

-103 LMMVTLFAPSWLLL
+103 LMMVTLLAPSWLLI

-122 AMAGGCLAMGLV
+122 AMAGGSLAMGLV
-134 FALAWRHQLNP
+134 FALAWRRQLNP

-183 SLVQNSWSGVSYLL
+183 SLAQNSWSGVGYLL
-197 PRLLLAV
+197 PRLLLAAM
-204 VLAAVLVRPL
+204 LAVVLVRPL

-227 GVSLQHLR
+227 GVSLKHLR
-235 FAGLGLAVFVT
+235 FAGLGLAVFIT

-261 AAPALVRLLGVRKLA
+261 AAPAMVRLLGVRKLA
-276 LRLLW
+276 QRLLW
-281 APLLGAL
+281 APILGAL

-293 DLLLQSLSRSGSVL
+293 DLLLQTLSRFWPVL

-324 LIPRLGIKSGTPKA
+324 LIPRLGFKQSSPKA
-338 NAALLVARHPAPAR
+338 NSSLQLARHPAPTR
-352 LVGLMLMGLVVAV
+352 LVGLMVLGLAAAV
-365 MASLLFGQGIDGWHW
+365 IASLLFGQGMGGWGW

-400 GAAGMLLALA
+400 GAAGVLLALA
-410 GTLLQRVSSNPM
+410 GTLLQRVSNNPM

-432 GTFMGVIATALLL
+432 GTFMGVIAAALLL

-454 AGGLLGAFGC
+454 LGGLVGAFAC
-464 LLLLLLVNRSHG
+464 LLLLVLINRRNG
-476 FQPERLL
+476 FQPERI
-483 VNRSHGFQPE
+483 
-493 RLLLSG
+493 LLSG

-536 LPIAGG
+536 QPVALA
-542 LVVLALTL
+542 LVVLALL
-550 LAACLL
+550 MLAACLL
-556 LSRWLDLLP
+556 VSRWLDLMP
-565 MGPAVAAALGIR
+565 MGPAVATALGIH
-577 LNRAQL
+577 LGRAQL
-583 AILLLVAVLTASA
+583 TILLLVAVLTASA
-596 TLVVGPL
+596 TMVIGPL
-603 SFVGL
+603 SFAGL
-608 LAPHMAKLMGL
+608 LAPHLARLMGL

-626 LGAAV
+626 LGAAGC
-631 SGALLMVSAD
+631 GALLMVSAD

>member
-1 MNQIFPS
+1 MKHLFPS
-8 PLRLPVSL
+8 PLQRPTLI

-22 ALAGWELAGQLSV
+22 SLACWELARQLPGALWWQTLFAPNLDD
-35 ARWLATLLSPDL
+35 AR
-47 TDTSQAVVHF
+47 QAVVHF
-57 SWLPRLAI
+57 SWLPRLTVT
-65 CLLAGAALGLAGT
+65 LLAGAALGLAGT

-122 AMAGGCLAMGLV
+122 AMAGGSLAMALV
-134 FALAWRHQLNP
+134 FALAWRRQLNP
-145 VVIVF
+145 IVIVF
-150 AGLVINLYLAAI
+150 AGLVVNLYLAAI

-183 SLVQNSWSGVSYLL
+183 SLAQNSWSGVHYLL
-197 PRLLLAV
+197 PRLLVAGG
-204 VLAAVLVRPL
+204 LAAALVRPL

-235 FAGLGLAVFVT
+235 LAGLGLAVFVT

-261 AAPALVRLLGVRKLA
+261 AAPAMVRLLGIRQLGQ
-276 LRLLW
+276 RLLW
-281 APLLGAL
+281 APVLGAL

-293 DLLLQSLSRSGSVL
+293 DLLLQSVSRFWPML

-324 LIPRLGIKSGTPKA
+324 LIPRLSLKSGTPKA
-338 NAALLVARHPAPAR
+338 STGLLVARHPAPTR
-352 LVGLMLMGLVVAV
+352 LITLLLLGLGLAIIG
-365 MASLLFGQGIDGWHW
+365 SLLFGQGMHGWSW

-400 GAAGMLLALA
+400 GAAGILLALA
-410 GTLLQRVSSNPM
+410 GTLLQRVSNNPM

-454 AGGLLGAFGC
+454 LGGLIGAFSC
-464 LLLLLLVNRSHG
+464 LLLLVLVNRKHG
-476 FQPERLL
+476 FQPERI
-483 VNRSHGFQPE
+483 
-493 RLLLSG
+493 LLSG

-514 ANGDLRVQQ
+514 ANGDMRVQQ

-536 LPIAGG
+536 LPVAYG
-542 LVVLALTL
+542 LVALAVLM

-556 LSRWLDLLP
+556 ISRWLDLLP
-565 MGPAVAAALGIR
+565 MGPALATALGIR

-626 LGAAV
+626 LGAAA

-649 PQEVP
+649 PQDVP

>member
-1 MNQIFPS
+1 MRSSLSS
-8 PLRLPVSL
+8 PLLRPGLCL
-16 LLGLTL
+16 LVLTLGL
-22 ALAGWELAGQLSV
+22 ACAELARQLPGALWWQALFSPELDD
-35 ARWLATLLSPDL
+35 AR
-47 TDTSQAVVHF
+47 QAVVHF

-103 LMMVTLFAPSWLLL
+103 LMMVTLLAPSWLLI

-122 AMAGGCLAMGLV
+122 AMAGGSLAMGLV
-134 FALAWRHQLNP
+134 FALAWRRQLNP

-168 FFQEELK
+168 FFLEELK

-183 SLVQNSWSGVSYLL
+183 SLAQNSWSGVGYLL
-197 PRLLLAV
+197 PRLLLAAM
-204 VLAAVLVRPL
+204 LAVVLVRPL

-227 GVSLQHLR
+227 GVSLKHLR

-261 AAPALVRLLGVRKLA
+261 AAPAMVRLLGVRKLA
-276 LRLLW
+276 QRLLW
-281 APLLGAL
+281 APILGAL

-293 DLLLQSLSRSGSVL
+293 DLLLQTLSRFWPVL

-324 LIPRLGIKSGTPKA
+324 LIPRLGIKQSAPKA
-338 NAALLVARHPAPAR
+338 NSSLLLARHPAPTR
-352 LVGLMLMGLVVAV
+352 LVGLMVLGLAVAV
-365 MASLLFGQGIDGWHW
+365 IASLLFGQGMGGWGW

-400 GAAGMLLALA
+400 GAAGVLLALA
-410 GTLLQRVSSNPM
+410 GTLLQRVSNNPM

-432 GTFMGVIATALLL
+432 GTFMGVIAAALLL
-445 PALPLPMML
+445 PALPLPML
-454 AGGLLGAFGC
+454 LLGGLVGAFAC
-464 LLLLLLVNRSHG
+464 LLLLVLINRRNG
-476 FQPERLL
+476 FQPERI
-483 VNRSHGFQPE
+483 
-493 RLLLSG
+493 LLSG

-536 LPIAGG
+536 QPVALA
-542 LVVLALTL
+542 LVVLALL
-550 LAACLL
+550 MLAACLL
-556 LSRWLDLLP
+556 VSRWLDLMP
-565 MGPAVAAALGIR
+565 MGPAVATALGIH
-577 LNRAQL
+577 LGRAQL
-583 AILLLVAVLTASA
+583 TILLLVAVLTASA
-596 TLVVGPL
+596 TMVIGPL
-603 SFVGL
+603 SFAGL
-608 LAPHMAKLMGL
+608 LAPHLARLMGL

-626 LGAAV
+626 LGAAGC
-631 SGALLMVSAD
+631 GALLMVSAD

>member
-1 MNQIFPS
+1 MSSSLSS
-8 PLRLPVSL
+8 PLLRPGLCL
-16 LLGLTL
+16 LVLTLGLACT
-22 ALAGWELAGQLSV
+22 ELARQLPGALWWQALFSPELDD
-35 ARWLATLLSPDL
+35 AR
-47 TDTSQAVVHF
+47 QAVVHF

-103 LMMVTLFAPSWLLL
+103 LMMVTLLAPSWLLI

-122 AMAGGCLAMGLV
+122 AMAGGSLAMGLV
-134 FALAWRHQLNP
+134 FALAWRRQLNP

-183 SLVQNSWSGVSYLL
+183 SLAQNSWSGVGYLL
-197 PRLLLAV
+197 PRLLLAAM
-204 VLAAVLVRPL
+204 LAVVLVRPL

-227 GVSLQHLR
+227 GVSLKHLR

-261 AAPALVRLLGVRKLA
+261 AAPAMVRLLGVRKLA
-276 LRLLW
+276 QRLLW
-281 APLLGAL
+281 APILGAL

-293 DLLLQSLSRSGSVL
+293 DLLLQTLSRFWPVL

-324 LIPRLGIKSGTPKA
+324 LIPRLGIKQSAPKA
-338 NAALLVARHPAPAR
+338 NSSLLLARHPAPTR
-352 LVGLMLMGLVVAV
+352 LVGLMVLGLAVAV
-365 MASLLFGQGIDGWHW
+365 IASLLFGQGMGGWGW

-400 GAAGMLLALA
+400 GAAGVLLALA
-410 GTLLQRVSSNPM
+410 GTLLQRVSNNPM

-432 GTFMGVIATALLL
+432 GTFMGVIAAALLL
-445 PALPLPMML
+445 PALPLPML
-454 AGGLLGAFGC
+454 LLGGLVGAFAC
-464 LLLLLLVNRSHG
+464 LLLLVLINRRNG
-476 FQPERLL
+476 FQPERI
-483 VNRSHGFQPE
+483 
-493 RLLLSG
+493 LLSG

-523 LLSWMSGSTYYVT
+523 LLYWMSGSTYYVT
-536 LPIAGG
+536 QPVALA
-542 LVVLALTL
+542 LVVLALL
-550 LAACLL
+550 MLAACLL
-556 LSRWLDLLP
+556 VSRWLDLMP
-565 MGPAVAAALGIR
+565 MGPAVATALGIH
-577 LNRAQL
+577 LGRAQL
-583 AILLLVAVLTASA
+583 TILLLVAVLTASA
-596 TLVVGPL
+596 TMVIGPL
-603 SFVGL
+603 SFAGL
-608 LAPHMAKLMGL
+608 LAPHLARLMGL

-626 LGAAV
+626 LGAAGC
-631 SGALLMVSAD
+631 GALLMVSAD

>member
-1 MNQIFPS
+1 MRSSLSS
-8 PLRLPVSL
+8 PLLRPGLCL
-16 LLGLTL
+16 LVLTLGLACT
-22 ALAGWELAGQLSV
+22 ELARQLPGALWWQALFSPELDD
-35 ARWLATLLSPDL
+35 AR
-47 TDTSQAVVHF
+47 QAVVHF

-103 LMMVTLFAPSWLLL
+103 LMMVTLLAPSWLLI

-122 AMAGGCLAMGLV
+122 AMAGGSLAMGLV
-134 FALAWRHQLNP
+134 FALAWRRQLNP

-183 SLVQNSWSGVSYLL
+183 SLAQNSWSGVGYLL
-197 PRLLLAV
+197 PRLLLAAM
-204 VLAAVLVRPL
+204 LAVVLVRPL

-227 GVSLQHLR
+227 GVSLKHLR
-235 FAGLGLAVFVT
+235 FAGLGLAVFIT

-261 AAPALVRLLGVRKLA
+261 AAPAMVRLLGVRKLA
-276 LRLLW
+276 QRLLW
-281 APLLGAL
+281 APILGAL

-293 DLLLQSLSRSGSVL
+293 DLLLQTLSRFWPVL

-324 LIPRLGIKSGTPKA
+324 LIPRLGIKQSAPKA
-338 NAALLVARHPAPAR
+338 NSSLLLARHPAPTR
-352 LVGLMLMGLVVAV
+352 LVGLMVLGLAAAV
-365 MASLLFGQGIDGWHW
+365 ISSLLFGQGMDGWGW

-400 GAAGMLLALA
+400 GAAGVLLALA
-410 GTLLQRVSSNPM
+410 GTLLQRVSNNPM

-432 GTFMGVIATALLL
+432 GTFMGVIAAALLL

-454 AGGLLGAFGC
+454 LGGLMGAFAC
-464 LLLLLLVNRSHG
+464 LLLLVLINRRNG
-476 FQPERLL
+476 FQPERI
-483 VNRSHGFQPE
+483 
-493 RLLLSG
+493 LLSG

-536 LPIAGG
+536 QPVALA
-542 LVVLALTL
+542 LVVLALL
-550 LAACLL
+550 MLAACLL
-556 LSRWLDLLP
+556 VSRWLDLMP
-565 MGPAVAAALGIR
+565 MGPAVATALGIH
-577 LNRAQL
+577 LGRAQL
-583 AILLLVAVLTASA
+583 TILLLVAVLTASA
-596 TLVVGPL
+596 TMVIGPL
-603 SFVGL
+603 SFAGL
-608 LAPHMAKLMGL
+608 LAPHLARLMGL

-626 LGAAV
+626 LGAAGC
-631 SGALLMVSAD
+631 GALLMVSAD
-641 WIGQQILF
+641 WTGQQILF

>member
-1 MNQIFPS
+1 MSSSLSS
-8 PLRLPVSL
+8 PLLRPGLCL
-16 LLGLTL
+16 LVLTLGLACT
-22 ALAGWELAGQLSV
+22 ELARQLPGALWWQALFSPELDD
-35 ARWLATLLSPDL
+35 AR
-47 TDTSQAVVHF
+47 QAVVHF

-103 LMMVTLFAPSWLLL
+103 LMMVTLLAPSWLLI

-122 AMAGGCLAMGLV
+122 AMAGGSLAMGLV
-134 FALAWRHQLNP
+134 FALAWRRQLNP

-183 SLVQNSWSGVSYLL
+183 SLAQNSWSGVGYLL
-197 PRLLLAV
+197 PRLLLAAM
-204 VLAAVLVRPL
+204 LAAVLVRPL

-227 GVSLQHLR
+227 GVSLKHLR
-235 FAGLGLAVFVT
+235 LAGLGLAVFVT

-261 AAPALVRLLGVRKLA
+261 AAPAMVRLLGVRKLA
-276 LRLLW
+276 QRLLW
-281 APLLGAL
+281 APILGAL

-293 DLLLQSLSRSGSVL
+293 DLLLQTLSRFWPVL

-324 LIPRLGIKSGTPKA
+324 LIPRLGIKQSAPKA
-338 NAALLVARHPAPAR
+338 NSSLQLARHPAPTR
-352 LVGLMLMGLVVAV
+352 LVGLMVLGLAAAV
-365 MASLLFGQGIDGWHW
+365 IASLLFGQGMGGWGW

-400 GAAGMLLALA
+400 GAAGVLLALA
-410 GTLLQRVSSNPM
+410 GTLLQRVSNNPM

-432 GTFMGVIATALLL
+432 GTFMGVIAAALLL

-454 AGGLLGAFGC
+454 LGGLVGAFAC
-464 LLLLLLVNRSHG
+464 LLLLVLINRRNG
-476 FQPERLL
+476 FQPER
-483 VNRSHGFQPE
+483 V
-493 RLLLSG
+493 LLSG

-536 LPIAGG
+536 QPVALA
-542 LVVLALTL
+542 LVVLALL
-550 LAACLL
+550 MLAACLL
-556 LSRWLDLLP
+556 VSRWLDLMP
-565 MGPAVAAALGIR
+565 MGPAVATALGIH
-577 LNRAQL
+577 LGRAQL
-583 AILLLVAVLTASA
+583 TILLLVAVLTASA
-596 TLVVGPL
+596 TMVIGPL
-603 SFVGL
+603 SFAGL
-608 LAPHMAKLMGL
+608 LAPHLARLMGL

-626 LGAAV
+626 LGAAGC
-631 SGALLMVSAD
+631 GALLMVSAD

>member
-1 MNQIFPS
+1 MSSSLSS
-8 PLRLPVSL
+8 PLLRPGLCL
-16 LLGLTL
+16 LVLTLGLACAEL
-22 ALAGWELAGQLSV
+22 SRQLPGALWWQALFSPELDD
-35 ARWLATLLSPDL
+35 AR
-47 TDTSQAVVHF
+47 QAVVHF

-103 LMMVTLFAPSWLLL
+103 LMMVTLLAPSWLLI

-122 AMAGGCLAMGLV
+122 AMAGGSLAMGLV
-134 FALAWRHQLNP
+134 FALAWRRQLNP

-183 SLVQNSWSGVSYLL
+183 SLAQNSWSGVGYLL
-197 PRLLLAV
+197 PRLLLAAM
-204 VLAAVLVRPL
+204 LAAVLVRPL

-227 GVSLQHLR
+227 GVSLKHLR
-235 FAGLGLAVFVT
+235 LAGLGLAVFVT

-261 AAPALVRLLGVRKLA
+261 AAPAMVRLLGVRKLA
-276 LRLLW
+276 QRLLW
-281 APLLGAL
+281 APILGAL

-293 DLLLQSLSRSGSVL
+293 DLLLQTLSWFWPVL

-324 LIPRLGIKSGTPKA
+324 LIPRLGIKQSAPKA
-338 NAALLVARHPAPAR
+338 NSSLQLARHPAPTR
-352 LVGLMLMGLVVAV
+352 LVGLMVLGLAAAV
-365 MASLLFGQGIDGWHW
+365 IASLLFGQGMGGWGW

-400 GAAGMLLALA
+400 GAAGVLLALA
-410 GTLLQRVSSNPM
+410 GTLLQRVSNNPM

-432 GTFMGVIATALLL
+432 GTFMGVIAAALLL

-454 AGGLLGAFGC
+454 LGGLVGAFAC
-464 LLLLLLVNRSHG
+464 LLLLVLINRRNG
-476 FQPERLL
+476 FQPERI
-483 VNRSHGFQPE
+483 
-493 RLLLSG
+493 LLSG

-536 LPIAGG
+536 QPVALA
-542 LVVLALTL
+542 LVVLALL
-550 LAACLL
+550 MLAACLL
-556 LSRWLDLLP
+556 VSRWLDLMP
-565 MGPAVAAALGIR
+565 MGPAVATALGIH
-577 LNRAQL
+577 LGRAQL
-583 AILLLVAVLTASA
+583 TILLLVAVLTASA
-596 TLVVGPL
+596 TMVIGPL
-603 SFVGL
+603 SFAGL
-608 LAPHMAKLMGL
+608 LAPHLARLMGL

-626 LGAAV
+626 LGAAGC
-631 SGALLMVSAD
+631 GALLMVSAD

>member
-1 MNQIFPS
+1 MKHIFPS
-8 PLRLPVSL
+8 PLLRPALI

-22 ALAGWELAGQLSV
+22 SLACWELARQLPGV
-35 ARWLATLLSPDL
+35 FWWQTLFAPNLDDAR
-47 TDTSQAVVHF
+47 QAVVHF
-57 SWLPRLAI
+57 SWLPRLTVT
-65 CLLAGAALGLAGT
+65 LLAGAALGLAGT

-122 AMAGGCLAMGLV
+122 AMAGGSLAMALV
-134 FALAWRHQLNP
+134 FALAWRRQLNP

-183 SLVQNSWSGVSYLL
+183 SLAQNSWSGVHYLL
-197 PRLLLAV
+197 PRLLVAGG
-204 VLAAVLVRPL
+204 LAAALVRPL

-235 FAGLGLAVFVT
+235 LAGLGLAVFVT

-261 AAPALVRLLGVRKLA
+261 AAPAMVRLLGIRQLGQ
-276 LRLLW
+276 RLLW
-281 APLLGAL
+281 APVLGAL

-293 DLLLQSLSRSGSVL
+293 DLLLQSVSRFWPML

-324 LIPRLGIKSGTPKA
+324 LIPRLSLKSGTPKA
-338 NAALLVARHPAPAR
+338 STGLLVARHPAPTR
-352 LVGLMLMGLVVAV
+352 LITLLLLGLGLAIIG
-365 MASLLFGQGIDGWHW
+365 SLLFGQGMHGWSW

-400 GAAGMLLALA
+400 GAAGVLLALA
-410 GTLLQRVSSNPM
+410 GTLLQRVSNNPM

-454 AGGLLGAFGC
+454 LGGLIGAFGC
-464 LLLLLLVNRSHG
+464 LLLLVLVNRKHG
-476 FQPERLL
+476 FQPERI
-483 VNRSHGFQPE
+483 
-493 RLLLSG
+493 LLSG

-506 EPLQAIAL
+506 EPLQTIAL
-514 ANGDLRVQQ
+514 ANGDMRVQQ

-536 LPIAGG
+536 LPVAYG
-542 LVVLALTL
+542 LVVLAVLM

-556 LSRWLDLLP
+556 ISRWLDLLP
-565 MGPAVAAALGIR
+565 MGPALATALGIR

-626 LGAAV
+626 LGAAA

-649 PQEVP
+649 PQDVP

>member
-1 MNQIFPS
+1 MRASLSS
-8 PLRLPVSL
+8 PLLRPGLCL
-16 LLGLTL
+16 LVLTLGLACT
-22 ALAGWELAGQLSV
+22 ELARQLPGALWWQALFSPELDD
-35 ARWLATLLSPDL
+35 AR
-47 TDTSQAVVHF
+47 QAVVHF

-103 LMMVTLFAPSWLLL
+103 LMMVTLLAPSWLLI

-122 AMAGGCLAMGLV
+122 AMAGGSLAMGLV
-134 FALAWRHQLNP
+134 FALAWRRQLNP

-183 SLVQNSWSGVSYLL
+183 SLAQNSWSGVGYLL
-197 PRLLLAV
+197 PRFLLAAM
-204 VLAAVLVRPL
+204 LAAVLVRPL

-227 GVSLQHLR
+227 GVSLKHLR
-235 FAGLGLAVFVT
+235 FAGLGLAVFIT

-261 AAPALVRLLGVRKLA
+261 AAPAMVRLLGVRKLA
-276 LRLLW
+276 QRLLW
-281 APLLGAL
+281 APILGAL

-293 DLLLQSLSRSGSVL
+293 DLLLQTLSRFWPVL

-324 LIPRLGIKSGTPKA
+324 LIPRLGIKQSAPKA
-338 NAALLVARHPAPAR
+338 NSSLLLARHPAPTR
-352 LVGLMLMGLVVAV
+352 LVGLMVLGLAAAV
-365 MASLLFGQGIDGWHW
+365 IASLLFGQGMGGWGW

-400 GAAGMLLALA
+400 GAAGVLLALA
-410 GTLLQRVSSNPM
+410 GTLLQRVSNNPM

-432 GTFMGVIATALLL
+432 GTFMGVIAAALLL

-454 AGGLLGAFGC
+454 LGGLVGAFAC
-464 LLLLLLVNRSHG
+464 LLLLVLINRRNG
-476 FQPERLL
+476 FQPERI
-483 VNRSHGFQPE
+483 
-493 RLLLSG
+493 LLSG

-536 LPIAGG
+536 QPVALA
-542 LVVLALTL
+542 LVVLALL
-550 LAACLL
+550 MLAACLL
-556 LSRWLDLLP
+556 ASRWLDLMP
-565 MGPAVAAALGIR
+565 MGPAVATALGIH
-577 LNRAQL
+577 LGRAQL
-583 AILLLVAVLTASA
+583 TILLLVAVLTASA
-596 TLVVGPL
+596 TMVIGPL
-603 SFVGL
+603 SFAGL
-608 LAPHMAKLMGL
+608 LAPHLARLMGL

-626 LGAAV
+626 LGAAGC
-631 SGALLMVSAD
+631 GALLMVSAD

>member
-1 MNQIFPS
+1 MSSSLSS
-8 PLRLPVSL
+8 PLLRPGLCL
-16 LLGLTL
+16 LVLTLGLACT
-22 ALAGWELAGQLSV
+22 ELARQLPGALWWQALFSPELDD
-35 ARWLATLLSPDL
+35 AR
-47 TDTSQAVVHF
+47 QAVVHF

-103 LMMVTLFAPSWLLL
+103 LMMVTLLAPSWLLI

-122 AMAGGCLAMGLV
+122 AMAGGSLAMGLV
-134 FALAWRHQLNP
+134 FALAWRRQLNP

-183 SLVQNSWSGVSYLL
+183 SLAQNSWSGVGYLL
-197 PRLLLAV
+197 PRLLLAAM
-204 VLAAVLVRPL
+204 LAAVLVRPL

-227 GVSLQHLR
+227 GVSLKHLR
-235 FAGLGLAVFVT
+235 FAGLGLAVFIT

-261 AAPALVRLLGVRKLA
+261 AAPAMVRLLGVRKLA
-276 LRLLW
+276 QRLLW
-281 APLLGAL
+281 APILGAL

-293 DLLLQSLSRSGSVL
+293 DLLLQTLSRFWPVL

-324 LIPRLGIKSGTPKA
+324 LIPRLGIKQSAPKA
-338 NAALLVARHPAPAR
+338 NSSLQLARHPAPTR
-352 LVGLMLMGLVVAV
+352 LVGLMVLGLAAAV
-365 MASLLFGQGIDGWHW
+365 IASLLFGQGMGGWGW

-400 GAAGMLLALA
+400 GAAGVLLALA
-410 GTLLQRVSSNPM
+410 GTLLQRVSNNPM

-432 GTFMGVIATALLL
+432 GTFMGVIAAALLL

-454 AGGLLGAFGC
+454 LGGLVGAFAC
-464 LLLLLLVNRSHG
+464 LLLLVLINRRNG
-476 FQPERLL
+476 FQPERI
-483 VNRSHGFQPE
+483 
-493 RLLLSG
+493 LLSG

-536 LPIAGG
+536 QPVALA
-542 LVVLALTL
+542 LVVLALL
-550 LAACLL
+550 MLAACLL
-556 LSRWLDLLP
+556 VSRWLDLMP
-565 MGPAVAAALGIR
+565 MGPAVATALGIH
-577 LNRAQL
+577 LGRAQL
-583 AILLLVAVLTASA
+583 TILLLVAVLTASA
-596 TLVVGPL
+596 TMVIGPL
-603 SFVGL
+603 SFAGL
-608 LAPHMAKLMGL
+608 LAPHLARLMGL

-626 LGAAV
+626 LGAAGC
-631 SGALLMVSAD
+631 GALLMVSAD

>member
-1 MNQIFPS
+1 MSSSLSS
-8 PLRLPVSL
+8 PLLRPGLCL
-16 LLGLTL
+16 LVLTLGL
-22 ALAGWELAGQLSV
+22 ACAELARQLPGALWWQALFSPELDD
-35 ARWLATLLSPDL
+35 AR
-47 TDTSQAVVHF
+47 QAVVHF

-103 LMMVTLFAPSWLLL
+103 LMMVTLLAPSWLLI

-122 AMAGGCLAMGLV
+122 AMAGGSLAMGLV
-134 FALAWRHQLNP
+134 FALAWRRQLNP

-183 SLVQNSWSGVSYLL
+183 SLAQNSWSGVGYLL
-197 PRLLLAV
+197 PRLLLAAM
-204 VLAAVLVRPL
+204 LAAVLVRPL

-227 GVSLQHLR
+227 GVSLKHLR
-235 FAGLGLAVFVT
+235 FVGLGLAVFIT

-261 AAPALVRLLGVRKLA
+261 AAPAMVRLLGVRKLA
-276 LRLLW
+276 QRLLW
-281 APLLGAL
+281 APILGAL

-293 DLLLQSLSRSGSVL
+293 DLLLQTLSRFWPVL

-324 LIPRLGIKSGTPKA
+324 LIPRLGIKQSSPKA
-338 NAALLVARHPAPAR
+338 NSSLQLARHPAPTR
-352 LVGLMLMGLVVAV
+352 LVGLMVLGLAAAV
-365 MASLLFGQGIDGWHW
+365 IASLLFGQGMGGWGW

-400 GAAGMLLALA
+400 GAAGVLLALA
-410 GTLLQRVSSNPM
+410 GTLLQRVSNNPM

-432 GTFMGVIATALLL
+432 GTFMGVIAAALLL
-445 PALPLPMML
+445 PALPLPTML
-454 AGGLLGAFGC
+454 LGGLVGAFAC
-464 LLLLLLVNRSHG
+464 LLLLVLINRRNG
-476 FQPERLL
+476 FQPERI
-483 VNRSHGFQPE
+483 
-493 RLLLSG
+493 LLSG

-536 LPIAGG
+536 QPMA
-542 LVVLALTL
+542 LALVEL
-550 LAACLL
+550 ALLMLAACLL
-556 LSRWLDLLP
+556 VSRWLDLMP
-565 MGPAVAAALGIR
+565 MGPAVATALGIH
-577 LNRAQL
+577 LGRAQL
-583 AILLLVAVLTASA
+583 TILLLVAVLTASA
-596 TLVVGPL
+596 TMVIGPL
-603 SFVGL
+603 SFAGL
-608 LAPHMAKLMGL
+608 LAPHLARLMGL

-626 LGAAV
+626 LGAAGC
-631 SGALLMVSAD
+631 GALLMVSAD

>member
-1 MNQIFPS
+1 MKHIFPS
-8 PLRLPVSL
+8 PLQRPTLI

-22 ALAGWELAGQLSV
+22 SLACWELARQLPGALWWQTLFAPNLDD
-35 ARWLATLLSPDL
+35 AR
-47 TDTSQAVVHF
+47 QAVVHF
-57 SWLPRLAI
+57 SWLPRLTVT
-65 CLLAGAALGLAGT
+65 LLAGAALGLAGT

-122 AMAGGCLAMGLV
+122 AMAGGSLAMALV
-134 FALAWRHQLNP
+134 FALSWRRQLNP

-183 SLVQNSWSGVSYLL
+183 SLAQNSWSGVHYLL
-197 PRLLLAV
+197 PRLLVAV
-204 VLAAVLVRPL
+204 GLAAALVRPL

-235 FAGLGLAVFVT
+235 LAGLGLAVFVT

-261 AAPALVRLLGVRKLA
+261 AAPAMVRLLGIRQLGQ
-276 LRLLW
+276 RLLW
-281 APLLGAL
+281 APVLGAL

-293 DLLLQSLSRSGSVL
+293 DLLLQSVSRFWPML

-324 LIPRLGIKSGTPKA
+324 LIPRLSLKSGTPKA
-338 NAALLVARHPAPAR
+338 SAGLLVARHPAPTR
-352 LVGLMLMGLVVAV
+352 LITLLLLGLGLAIIG
-365 MASLLFGQGIDGWHW
+365 SLLFGQGMHGWSW

-400 GAAGMLLALA
+400 GAAGILLALA
-410 GTLLQRVSSNPM
+410 GTLLQRVSNNPM

-454 AGGLLGAFGC
+454 LGGLIGAFGC
-464 LLLLLLVNRSHG
+464 LLLLVLVNRQHG
-476 FQPERLL
+476 FQPERI
-483 VNRSHGFQPE
+483 
-493 RLLLSG
+493 LLSG

-514 ANGDLRVQQ
+514 ANGDMRVQQ

-536 LPIAGG
+536 LPVAYG
-542 LVVLALTL
+542 LVALAVLM

-556 LSRWLDLLP
+556 ISRWLDLLP
-565 MGPAVAAALGIR
+565 MGPALATALGIR

-626 LGAAV
+626 LGAAA

-649 PQEVP
+649 PQDVP

>member
-1 MNQIFPS
+1 MSSSLSS
-8 PLRLPVSL
+8 PLLRPGLCL
-16 LLGLTL
+16 LVLTLGL
-22 ALAGWELAGQLSV
+22 ACAELARQLPGALWWQALFSPELDD
-35 ARWLATLLSPDL
+35 AR
-47 TDTSQAVVHF
+47 QAVVHF

-103 LMMVTLFAPSWLLL
+103 LMMVTLLAPSWLLI

-122 AMAGGCLAMGLV
+122 AMAGGSLAMGLV
-134 FALAWRHQLNP
+134 FALAWRRQLNP

-183 SLVQNSWSGVSYLL
+183 SLAQNSWSGVGYLL
-197 PRLLLAV
+197 PRLLLAAM
-204 VLAAVLVRPL
+204 LAAVLVRPL

-227 GVSLQHLR
+227 GVSLKHLR
-235 FAGLGLAVFVT
+235 FAGLGLAVFIT

-261 AAPALVRLLGVRKLA
+261 AAPAMVRLLGVRKLA
-276 LRLLW
+276 QRLLW
-281 APLLGAL
+281 APILGAL

-293 DLLLQSLSRSGSVL
+293 DLLLQTLSRFWPVL

-324 LIPRLGIKSGTPKA
+324 LIPRLGIKQSSPKA
-338 NAALLVARHPAPAR
+338 NSSLQLARHPAPTR
-352 LVGLMLMGLVVAV
+352 LVGLMVLGLAAAV
-365 MASLLFGQGIDGWHW
+365 IASLLFGQGMGGWGW

-400 GAAGMLLALA
+400 GAAGVLLALA
-410 GTLLQRVSSNPM
+410 GTLLQRVSNNPM

-432 GTFMGVIATALLL
+432 GTFMGVIAAALLL

-454 AGGLLGAFGC
+454 LGGLVGAFAC
-464 LLLLLLVNRSHG
+464 LLLLVLINRRNG
-476 FQPERLL
+476 FQPERI
-483 VNRSHGFQPE
+483 
-493 RLLLSG
+493 LLSG

-536 LPIAGG
+536 QPVALA
-542 LVVLALTL
+542 LVVLALL
-550 LAACLL
+550 MLAACLL
-556 LSRWLDLLP
+556 VSRWLDLMP
-565 MGPAVAAALGIR
+565 MGPAVATALGIH
-577 LNRAQL
+577 LGRAQL
-583 AILLLVAVLTASA
+583 TILLLVAVLTASA
-596 TLVVGPL
+596 TMVIGPL
-603 SFVGL
+603 SFAGL
-608 LAPHMAKLMGL
+608 LAPHLARLMGL

-626 LGAAV
+626 LGAAGC
-631 SGALLMVSAD
+631 GALLMVSAD

>member
-1 MNQIFPS
+1 MSSSLSS
-8 PLRLPVSL
+8 PLLRPGLCL
-16 LLGLTL
+16 LVLTLGL
-22 ALAGWELAGQLSV
+22 ACAELARQLPGALWWQALFSPELDD
-35 ARWLATLLSPDL
+35 AR
-47 TDTSQAVVHF
+47 QAVVHF

-103 LMMVTLFAPSWLLL
+103 LMMVTLLAPSWLLI

-122 AMAGGCLAMGLV
+122 AMAGGSLAMGLV
-134 FALAWRHQLNP
+134 FALAWRRQLNP

-183 SLVQNSWSGVSYLL
+183 SLAQNSWSGVGYLL
-197 PRLLLAV
+197 PRLLLAAM
-204 VLAAVLVRPL
+204 LATVLVRPL

-227 GVSLQHLR
+227 GVSLKHLR
-235 FAGLGLAVFVT
+235 FAGLGLAVFIT

-261 AAPALVRLLGVRKLA
+261 AAPAMVRLLGVRKLA
-276 LRLLW
+276 QRLLW
-281 APLLGAL
+281 TPILGAL

-293 DLLLQSLSRSGSVL
+293 DLLLQTLSRFWPVL

-324 LIPRLGIKSGTPKA
+324 LIPRLGIKQSSPKA
-338 NAALLVARHPAPAR
+338 NSSLQLARHPAPTR
-352 LVGLMLMGLVVAV
+352 LVGLMVLGLAAAV
-365 MASLLFGQGIDGWHW
+365 IASLLFGQGMDGWGW

-400 GAAGMLLALA
+400 GAAGVLLALA
-410 GTLLQRVSSNPM
+410 GTLLQRVSNNPM

-432 GTFMGVIATALLL
+432 GTFMGVIAAALLL

-454 AGGLLGAFGC
+454 LGGLVGAFAC
-464 LLLLLLVNRSHG
+464 LLLLVLINRRNG
-476 FQPERLL
+476 FQPERI
-483 VNRSHGFQPE
+483 
-493 RLLLSG
+493 LLSG

-536 LPIAGG
+536 QPVALA
-542 LVVLALTL
+542 LVVLALL
-550 LAACLL
+550 MLAACLL
-556 LSRWLDLLP
+556 VSRWLDLMP
-565 MGPAVAAALGIR
+565 MGPAVATALGIH
-577 LNRAQL
+577 LGRAQL
-583 AILLLVAVLTASA
+583 TILLLVAVLTASA
-596 TLVVGPL
+596 TMVIGPL
-603 SFVGL
+603 SFAGL
-608 LAPHMAKLMGL
+608 LAPHLARLMGL

-626 LGAAV
+626 LGAAGC
-631 SGALLMVSAD
+631 GALLMVSAD

>member
-1 MNQIFPS
+1 MKHLFPS
-8 PLRLPVSL
+8 PLQRPTLI

-22 ALAGWELAGQLSV
+22 SLACWELARQLPGALWWQTLFAPNLDD
-35 ARWLATLLSPDL
+35 AR
-47 TDTSQAVVHF
+47 QAVVHF
-57 SWLPRLAI
+57 SWLPRLTVT
-65 CLLAGAALGLAGT
+65 LLAGAALGLAGT

-122 AMAGGCLAMGLV
+122 AMAGGSLAMALV
-134 FALAWRHQLNP
+134 FALSWRRQLNP

-183 SLVQNSWSGVSYLL
+183 SLAQNSWSGVHYLL
-197 PRLLLAV
+197 PRLLVAGG
-204 VLAAVLVRPL
+204 LAAALVRPL

-235 FAGLGLAVFVT
+235 LAGLGLAVFVT

-261 AAPALVRLLGVRKLA
+261 AAPAMVRLLGIRQLGQ
-276 LRLLW
+276 RLLW
-281 APLLGAL
+281 APVLGAL

-293 DLLLQSLSRSGSVL
+293 DLLLQSVSRFWPML

-324 LIPRLGIKSGTPKA
+324 LIPRLSLKSGTPKA
-338 NAALLVARHPAPAR
+338 SAGLLVARHPAPTR
-352 LVGLMLMGLVVAV
+352 LITLLLLGLGLAIIG
-365 MASLLFGQGIDGWHW
+365 SLLFGQGMHGWSW

-400 GAAGMLLALA
+400 GAAGILLALA
-410 GTLLQRVSSNPM
+410 GTLLQRVSNNPM

-454 AGGLLGAFGC
+454 LGGLIGAFGC
-464 LLLLLLVNRSHG
+464 LLLLVLVNRKHG
-476 FQPERLL
+476 FQPERI
-483 VNRSHGFQPE
+483 
-493 RLLLSG
+493 LLSG

-514 ANGDLRVQQ
+514 ANGDMRVQQ

-536 LPIAGG
+536 LPVAYG
-542 LVVLALTL
+542 LVALAVLM

-556 LSRWLDLLP
+556 ISRWLDLLP
-565 MGPAVAAALGIR
+565 MGPALATALGIR

-626 LGAAV
+626 LGAAA

-649 PQEVP
+649 PQDVP

>member
-1 MNQIFPS
+1 MSSSLSS
-8 PLRLPVSL
+8 PLLRPGLCL
-16 LLGLTL
+16 LVLTLGL
-22 ALAGWELAGQLSV
+22 ACAELARQLPGALWWQALFSPELDD
-35 ARWLATLLSPDL
+35 AR
-47 TDTSQAVVHF
+47 QAVVHF

-103 LMMVTLFAPSWLLL
+103 LMMVTLLAPSWLLI

-122 AMAGGCLAMGLV
+122 AMAGGSLAMGLV
-134 FALAWRHQLNP
+134 FALAWRRQLNP

-183 SLVQNSWSGVSYLL
+183 SLAQNSWSGVGYLL
-197 PRLLLAV
+197 PRLLLAAM
-204 VLAAVLVRPL
+204 LAAVLVRPL

-227 GVSLQHLR
+227 GVSLKHLR
-235 FAGLGLAVFVT
+235 FAGLGLAVFIT

-261 AAPALVRLLGVRKLA
+261 AAPAMVRLLGVRKLA
-276 LRLLW
+276 QRLLW
-281 APLLGAL
+281 ALILGAL

-293 DLLLQSLSRSGSVL
+293 DLLLQTLSRFWPVL

-324 LIPRLGIKSGTPKA
+324 LIPRLGFKQSSPKA
-338 NAALLVARHPAPAR
+338 NSSLQLARHPAPTR
-352 LVGLMLMGLVVAV
+352 LVGLMVLGLAAAV
-365 MASLLFGQGIDGWHW
+365 IASLLFGQGMGGWHW

-400 GAAGMLLALA
+400 GAAGVLLALA
-410 GTLLQRVSSNPM
+410 GTLLQRVSNNPM

-432 GTFMGVIATALLL
+432 GTFMGVIAAALLL
-445 PALPLPMML
+445 PALPLPML
-454 AGGLLGAFGC
+454 LLGGLVGAFAC
-464 LLLLLLVNRSHG
+464 LLLLVLINQRNG
-476 FQPERLL
+476 FQPERI
-483 VNRSHGFQPE
+483 
-493 RLLLSG
+493 LLSG

-536 LPIAGG
+536 QPVALA
-542 LVVLALTL
+542 LVVLALL
-550 LAACLL
+550 MLAACLL
-556 LSRWLDLLP
+556 ASRWLDLMP
-565 MGPAVAAALGIR
+565 MGPAVATALGIR
-577 LNRAQL
+577 LSRAQL
-583 AILLLVAVLTASA
+583 TILLLVAVLTASA
-596 TLVVGPL
+596 TMVIGPL
-603 SFVGL
+603 SFAGL
-608 LAPHMAKLMGL
+608 LAPHLARLMGL

-626 LGAAV
+626 LGAAGC
-631 SGALLMVSAD
+631 GALLMVSAD

>member
-1 MNQIFPS
+1 MNH
-8 PLRLPVSL
+8 LLPASL
-16 LLGLTL
+16 LRPGLCLLLLTGV
-22 ALAGWELAGQLSV
+22 LAGWDLAHQLPDAPWWQAIFSPNLDD
-35 ARWLATLLSPDL
+35 AR
-47 TDTSQAVVHF
+47 QAVIHF
-57 SWLPRLAI
+57 SWLPRLVV

-103 LMMVTLFAPSWLLL
+103 LMMVTLFAPSWLLI

-122 AMAGGCLAMGLV
+122 AMVGGSLAMALV
-134 FALAWRHQLNP
+134 FALAWRRQLNP

-162 SMGLLL
+162 SIGLLL

-183 SLVQNSWSGVSYLL
+183 SLAQNSWSGVLYLL
-197 PRLLLAV
+197 PRLLVAV
-204 VLAAVLVRPL
+204 VLAALLVRPL
-214 AVLELDDASARSL
+214 GVLELDDASARSL
-227 GVSLQHLR
+227 GVSLKQLR
-235 FAGLGLAVFVT
+235 FAGLGLAVFIT

-261 AAPALVRLLGVRKLA
+261 AAPVMVRMLGVRQLG

-281 APLLGAL
+281 APVLGAL

-293 DLLLQSLSRSGSVL
+293 DLLLQSLTRFWPVL

-324 LIPRLGIKSGTPKA
+324 LIPRLSFKATPR
-338 NAALLVARHPAPAR
+338 AAVGLVVARHPAPAR
-352 LVGLMLMGLVVAV
+352 FIAILVAGLVAV
-365 MASLLFGQGIDGWHW
+365 MLASLLFGQGMNGWGW
-380 PSWLRWQAQLE
+380 PSWFRWQAQLE

-400 GAAGMLLALA
+400 GAAGVLLALA
-410 GTLLQRVSSNPM
+410 GTLLQRVSNNPM

-432 GTFMGVIATALLL
+432 GTFMGVIVTALLL

-454 AGGLLGAFGC
+454 LGGVLGAFVC
-464 LLLLLLVNRSHG
+464 LLLLVLINRKNG
-476 FQPERLL
+476 FQPERI
-483 VNRSHGFQPE
+483 
-493 RLLLSG
+493 LLSG

-536 LPIAGG
+536 PPVAYG
-542 LVVLALTL
+542 LTGLALL
-550 LAACLL
+550 MLAACLL
-556 LSRWLDLLP
+556 VSRWLDLMP
-565 MGPAVAAALGIR
+565 MGPAVATALGIR
-577 LNRAQL
+577 LNRTQL
-583 AILLLVAVLTASA
+583 IILLLVAVLTASA
-596 TLVVGPL
+596 TMVIGPL
-603 SFVGL
+603 SFAGL

-626 LGAAV
+626 LGAAGC
-631 SGALLMVSAD
+631 GALLMVLAD
-641 WIGQQILF
+641 WVGQQILF